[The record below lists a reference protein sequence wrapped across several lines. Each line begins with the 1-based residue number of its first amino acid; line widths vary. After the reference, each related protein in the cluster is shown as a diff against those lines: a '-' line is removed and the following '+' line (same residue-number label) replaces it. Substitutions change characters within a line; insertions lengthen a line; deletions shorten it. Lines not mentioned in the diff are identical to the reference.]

1 MNQILDQQFE
11 LLWKQVPSCT
21 PSISVACQ
29 SSLSPS
35 PIDLLDNIL
44 SQFDT
49 FFDDDIFN
57 NDAHL
62 PDTKA
67 TEYNDDTL
75 PMTSYNSPL
84 ISNDISEIGT
94 SNTLSSTQYFD
105 AKSDS
110 TFEAHHSK
118 QDFDISYYST
128 SYALDFYHPGTSLEF
143 NQDHYFT
150 FAPSVMK
157 IRFDSFYFPFFQT
170 FNMAHNDFSIIY
182 EDILWTY
189 DSGSQFAF
197 ICKDFRQQD

>member
-1 MNQILDQQFE
+1 MTMNYPTYSLEESSIIMNQILDQQFK

-29 SSLSPS
+29 SSQSPS

-57 NDAHL
+57 NDVHL

-110 TFEAHHSK
+110 AFEAHHSK
-118 QDFDISYYST
+118 QDFDISYYSA

-150 FAPSVMK
+150 FAPSPY
-157 IRFDSFYFPFFQT
+157 IHHWRLAPFSPHLSRVDPLLRRP
-170 FNMAHNDFSIIY
+170 N
-182 EDILWTY
+182 
-189 DSGSQFAF
+189 SG
-197 ICKDFRQQD
+197 KDPPF